1 MYYIS
6 NQYIIFSLIMRFL
19 LVSVDDPKI
28 SHPIEV
34 PEAITVRKSTYAKS
48 VQRRVKSTTSKV
60 HSQVKLK
67 KKQLSRAIVNHGHSR
82 DKQRSRSG

>member
-1 MYYIS
+1 
-6 NQYIIFSLIMRFL
+6 MRFL

-34 PEAITVRKSTYAKS
+34 PEAITATVRKTTCVKS

>member
-34 PEAITVRKSTYAKS
+34 PAAIIIRKTSCVKS
-48 VQRRVKSTTSKV
+48 VQKRVNSTTSKV
-60 HSQVKLK
+60 NSQVKLK

-82 DKQRSRSG
+82 DKQRSRSD

>member
-1 MYYIS
+1 
-6 NQYIIFSLIMRFL
+6 MRFL

-34 PEAITVRKSTYAKS
+34 PEAIIIRKTTGVKS
-48 VQRRVKSTTSKV
+48 VQKRVKSTTSKV